1 MPAADM
7 TDASAAR
14 RARIAALM
22 RQAGLG
28 ERVIAQFDAA
38 YTDLCHGADGL
49 IPESAIEPVA
59 GLVAHAELARHR
71 AAGEALAG
79 RVAQL
84 KLNGGLGTSMGLDG
98 PKSLLEARESL
109 SFLEVALRQHN
120 AYAAA
125 HHAAPALALLNSF
138 STDADTRA
146 ALACSDAG
154 RRAAPT
160 LLLQTMAPKIRC
172 DTLEPV
178 EWPDDP
184 TLAWCPPGH
193 GEVFLVLA
201 VSGWLDRLIGSG
213 YRYLMLSNI
222 DNLGATIDPAIVGY
236 MADRQ
241 IPFLMEVARRTEQ
254 DRKGGHLARGRD
266 GGLLLREV
274 AQCPA
279 DDLATFQDIARH
291 RYFNTNTIWVDL
303 IAVRD
308 VLARHGGVLRLP
320 LIRNR
325 KTVDPRRADSPAV
338 YQLETAMGAA
348 IAQFP
353 GATAVVVDRERF
365 VPVKVCADLLA
376 LRSDRYALDAAGHLV
391 VHSAA
396 PISITLD
403 PRYYQRIDAFDQRF
417 AGGAPSLIA
426 CRRLT
431 VEGDVW
437 FDTPVTCRGDVTIR
451 NRGTT
456 AAHLTDHHSW
466 HDSVV
471 ELG

>member
-1 MPAADM
+1 MADSD
-7 TDASAAR
+7 TAR

-22 RQAGLG
+22 QRAGLG
-28 ERVIAQFDAA
+28 EHSIAQFDAA
-38 YTDLCHGADGL
+38 YTALCRGADGL
-49 IPESAIEPVA
+49 IPESAITPAA
-59 GLVAHAELARHR
+59 GLVAHGDLERYR
-71 AAGEALAG
+71 AAGNALAG

-109 SFLEVALRQHN
+109 SFLEVALRQHS

-125 HHAAPALALLNSF
+125 HGTAPALALLNSF

-146 ALACSDAG
+146 ALARSA
-154 RRAAPT
+154 AAQHVAPT
-160 LLLQTMAPKIRC
+160 LLMQTMAPKIRC

-184 TLAWCPPGH
+184 DLAWCPPGH
-193 GEVFLVLA
+193 GEVFLVLST
-201 VSGWLDRLIGSG
+201 SGWLAQLIDGG
-213 YRYLMLSNI
+213 HRYLMLSNI
-222 DNLGATIDPAIVGY
+222 DNLGATIDLAIVGY
-236 MADRQ
+236 MAEQ
-241 IPFLMEVARRTEQ
+241 HIPFLMEVAQRTEQ
-254 DRKGGHLARGRD
+254 DRKGGHLARGSD

-279 DDLATFQDIARH
+279 DDLATFQDITRH

-303 IAVRD
+303 IALRD
-308 VLARHGGVLRLP
+308 VLARHGGVPRLP

-348 IAQFP
+348 IALFP
-353 GATAVVVDRERF
+353 GAAAVVVGRERF

-391 VHSAA
+391 VRPA
-396 PISITLD
+396 PPLAITLD

-417 AGGAPSLIA
+417 AGGAPSLIG
-426 CRRLT
+426 CRRFT

-437 FDTPVTCRGDVTIR
+437 FDAPVTCRGEVTIR
-451 NRGTT
+451 NRGAA